1 MPQIMDPA
9 AQRRYLKDNV
19 DADFV
24 FLLEEHGVELALQY
38 AIGQHYKSIR
48 TFAAFTDDRAGAR
61 TAITADFGVRPDSAA
76 DRAKIATVI
85 TAWEASKLIREEEA
99 KLRAEAKV
107 MGVQKPLASSDR
119 AAMRIALETVRGYSV
134 PESEEPAPEYLAHKL
149 EQIEN
154 GEPTASYLDEVIS
167 RKESNSLQLQTSL
180 DNQGRLRV
188 MRQKPKGRLPQNT
201 EELRGKLRLEAA
213 TWVMLS
219 AKCRGRAYLQDVQ
232 LAHFDRY
239 LEFLL
244 GDKCY
249 SMQVATSAPT
259 SSAAHAERQAL
270 NVPWNVLLQYEFEL
284 RKWAIKEAHREGVS
298 LGDKLYDATRNTEL
312 KELHFTSQI
321 ALAKRS
327 AAVDPPPPNKWQRK
341 GKGDKGDKGG
351 KDGKGN
357 PKGKTDGKIKIGE
370 AWFDLVS
377 KTPDGREL
385 CYAFNIKRG
394 CQVKGCQRVHACR
407 IKGCQGN
414 HPAYQ
419 HGAHGGS

>member
-1 MPQIMDPA
+1 M
-9 AQRRYLKDNV
+9 RVSEDNV

-24 FLLEEHGVELALQY
+24 FLLEEHGVGLDLQY

-357 PKGKTDGKIKIGE
+357 SKGKTDGKIKIGE

>member
-9 AQRRYLKDNV
+9 DQRRYLKHNV

-327 AAVDPPPPNKWQRK
+327 ATVDPPPPNKWQRK

-414 HPAYQ
+414 HPTYQ

>member
-1 MPQIMDPA
+1 MDPA

-38 AIGQHYKSIR
+38 AIGQHYNSIR
-48 TFAAFTDDRAGAR
+48 TFAAFTDDRAG
-61 TAITADFGVRPDSAA
+61 
-76 DRAKIATVI
+76 
-85 TAWEASKLIREEEA
+85 
-99 KLRAEAKV
+99 AKV

-119 AAMRIALETVRGYSV
+119 AAMRIALETVRGYTV
-134 PESEEPAPEYLAHKL
+134 PESEELAPEYLAHKL

-180 DNQGRLRV
+180 DKQGRLRV

-201 EELRGKLRLEAA
+201 EELRAKLRLEAA

-219 AKCRGRAYLQDVQ
+219 AKCRGRAYLQDLQ

-249 SMQVATSAPT
+249 SMQVATWAPT

-270 NVPWNVLLQYEFEL
+270 N
-284 RKWAIKEAHREGVS
+284 AHREGVP
-298 LGDKLYDATRNTEL
+298 LGDKLYDATKNTEL

-327 AAVDPPPPNKWQRK
+327 VVADPPPSKWQCK
-341 GKGDKGDKGG
+341 GNGEKEDKGG

-357 PKGKTDGKIKIGE
+357 PKGKTDGKIKIGDV
-370 AWFDLVS
+370 WFDL
-377 KTPDGREL
+377 
-385 CYAFNIKRG
+385 
-394 CQVKGCQRVHACR
+394 
-407 IKGCQGN
+407 
-414 HPAYQ
+414 
-419 HGAHGGS
+419 

>member
-1 MPQIMDPA
+1 MAADPA
-9 AQRRYLKDNV
+9 AQRQFLKDHV
-19 DADFV
+19 DADFI

-48 TFAAFTDDRAGAR
+48 MFAAFADDRAAAR
-61 TAITADFGVRPDSAA
+61 TAISADFGVRAESAA
-76 DRAKIATVI
+76 DRARMACII
-85 TAWEASKLIREEEA
+85 TAWEASRLIREEEA

-107 MGVQKPLASSDR
+107 LGVQKPLASSDR
-119 AAMRIALETVRGYSV
+119 AAMRAALETVRGYSV

-201 EELRGKLRLEAA
+201 EELRAKLRLEAA

-219 AKCRGRAYLQDVQ
+219 AKCRHRSYLQGLQ
-232 LAHFDRY
+232 LSHFDRF

-249 SMQVATSAPT
+249 SMQVASSMPA
-259 SSAAHAERQAL
+259 SSASQAERQSL
-270 NVPWNVLLQYEFEL
+270 SVPWNVLLQYEFEL
-284 RKWAIKEAHREGVS
+284 RKWAIKEAHREGTP
-298 LGDKLYDATRNTEL
+298 LGDKLHEATRNTEL
-312 KELHFTSQI
+312 KELHFTSQV
-321 ALAKRS
+321 ALSKRS
-327 AAVDPPPPNKWQRK
+327 SASDPPPPKWPRVGKGTKGGK
-341 GKGDKGDKGG
+341 GKSTGKEGT
-351 KDGKGN
+351 KDGKG
-357 PKGKTDGKIKIGE
+357 KSTGKIQVGDS
-370 AWFDLVS
+370 WYDLVS

-385 CYAFNIKRG
+385 CYAFNVKRG

-407 IKGCQGN
+407 VKGCQGG

-419 HGAHGGS
+419 HGVQAGS

>member
-1 MPQIMDPA
+1 MAAAADPA
-9 AQRRYLKDNV
+9 AQSRYLKENV
-19 DADFV
+19 DADFI
-24 FLLEEHGVELALQY
+24 FLLEEHGVDLALQF

-48 TFAAFTDDRAGAR
+48 TFAAFADDRGTAR
-61 TAITADFGVRPDSAA
+61 TAITSDFGVRPESAA
-76 DRAKIATVI
+76 DRARVACVI

-107 MGVQKPLASSDR
+107 LGVQKPLASSDR
-119 AAMRIALETVRGYSV
+119 AAMRAALETVRGYSV

-201 EELRGKLRLEAA
+201 EELRAKLRLEASA
-213 TWVMLS
+213 WVMLS
-219 AKCRGRAYLQDVQ
+219 AKCKGRAYLQD
-232 LAHFDRY
+232 LRLSHFDRY

-249 SMQVATSAPT
+249 NMQVAGAAPT
-259 SSAAHAERQAL
+259 SSAAQAERHTLA
-270 NVPWNVLLQYEFEL
+270 VPWNVLLQYEFEL
-284 RKWAIKEAHREGVS
+284 RKWAIKEAHRDGE
-298 LGDKLYDATRNTEL
+298 
-312 KELHFTSQI
+312 
-321 ALAKRS
+321 
-327 AAVDPPPPNKWQRK
+327 K
-341 GKGDKGDKGG
+341 GEKGG
-351 KDGKGN
+351 KDGKG
-357 PKGKTDGKIKIGE
+357 PKGGKSDGKIKVGE
-370 AWFDLVS
+370 TWYDLVS

-385 CYAFNIKRG
+385 CYAYNIKRG
-394 CQVKGCQRVHACR
+394 CQVKGCQRIHACR

-419 HGAHGGS
+419 HGAQGGS

>member
-201 EELRGKLRLEAA
+201 EELLGKIRLEAA

-232 LAHFDRY
+232 LCNLLISTVTWSFFLVINATACKWLHRPLPVLLLTLNVRLLMFRGMFCCSTS
-239 LEFLL
+239 LNSASGPSRRRIARGFLL
-244 GDKCY
+244 GISFMMLPGTRSSK
-249 SMQVATSAPT
+249 SSISPVRLLSPNGLLQLIPLLPT
-259 SSAAHAERQAL
+259 SGSERA
-270 NVPWNVLLQYEFEL
+270 
-284 RKWAIKEAHREGVS
+284 RAIKAIKVARM
-298 LGDKLYDATRNTEL
+298 
-312 KELHFTSQI
+312 
-321 ALAKRS
+321 AKAIQRGRQTAKSRS
-327 AAVDPPPPNKWQRK
+327 GRPGSTWSPRLRMVVNFAMHLTLSVDVR
-341 GKGDKGDKGG
+341 
-351 KDGKGN
+351 
-357 PKGKTDGKIKIGE
+357 
-370 AWFDLVS
+370 
-377 KTPDGREL
+377 
-385 CYAFNIKRG
+385 
-394 CQVKGCQRVHACR
+394 
-407 IKGCQGN
+407 
-414 HPAYQ
+414 
-419 HGAHGGS
+419 